1 VKKICIVGGGS
12 WGSAMAIHLGRLNLE
27 VNLWIR
33 EKEIYEEIVHTGENK
48 TFLPGIPIPSSVS
61 PCLDLEDALGKTEAI
76 FIAVP
81 SRFCRQMYTQMAPY
95 LTSEQYIVSLTKG
108 IEEESLKRMSEVM
121 TEIFPETF
129 HSRIAV
135 LSGPSFAREVAE
147 SHPTAVVVAS
157 KNLDLAKKIQ
167 AIVSSMYLRA
177 YSSEDIVGVEL
188 AGACKNVIAIATG
201 ISDSFGFGSNSMA
214 GLVTRGLAEM
224 IRLGVSL
231 GAKQETYAG
240 LAGIGDLVL
249 TCTGKLSRN
258 RYVGTELGRGKTLE
272 EIISGM
278 KMIAEGITT
287 TLSVR
292 QLAQR
297 ENVEMPI
304 SEQVFSVLYEGK
316 NPKDAFRDL
325 MSRELKDEYKILKG
339 EKSEI

>member
-1 VKKICIVGGGS
+1 VKKVCIIGGGS
-12 WGSAMAIHLGRLNLE
+12 WGTAMAIHLGRLGIDTH
-27 VNLWIR
+27 LWIR
-33 EKEIYEEIVHTGENK
+33 EKEIHEEMVSMGENK
-48 TFLPGIPIPSSVS
+48 TFLPGITIPSSVS
-61 PCLDLEDALGKTEAI
+61 LFLDLQEAIGEIEAI

-81 SRFCRQMYTQMAPY
+81 SRFCRQMYTQMAPF
-95 LTSEQYIVSLTKG
+95 LNSEQFIVSLTKG

-121 TEIFPETF
+121 SDVFPETF
-129 HSRIAV
+129 PSRIAV

-147 SHPTAVVVAS
+147 SHPTAVVISS
-157 KNLDLAKKIQ
+157 KNLGLAKKIQ
-167 AIVSSMYLRA
+167 ALVSSLYFRA
-177 YSSEDIVGVEL
+177 YSSDDIIGVEL

-224 IRLGVSL
+224 TRLGVSL

-258 RYVGTELGRGKTLE
+258 RYVGSELGKGKSLE

-304 SEQVFSVLYEGK
+304 CEQVFSVLYQEK
-316 NPKDAFRDL
+316 KPRDAFRDL
-325 MSRELKDEYKILKG
+325 MSRELKDEYKTLKG
-339 EKSEI
+339 EKNEI